1 MVKRESGAF
10 PIAGSYFVLL
20 LFAFFMGFPIVWMVF
35 NSLKTHDEVFT
46 NIWGPPDVPQWIN
59 YPRAWEQ
66 ANVGILFRNS
76 LIVAG
81 SSVVLITL
89 LAALAAYGISK
100 IRFRGNGVLF
110 ILFIIAML
118 VPQQILIVPL
128 YRLMK
133 SLGIIN
139 THLSL
144 IFPYVAGGL
153 PLAIFI
159 LTTYFRGIPDDIV
172 EAARIDGCS
181 NIRIL
186 WNIVLPVSWP
196 AISAVIIF
204 EFLET
209 WNEFFLALVFI
220 QKIDLRTLPLGIF
233 SFMGRYMIDYSLFFS
248 VLSLSMLPVIIIF
261 LIFQRR
267 FVSGLTAG
275 ALVG

>member
-1 MVKRESGAF
+1 M
-10 PIAGSYFVLL
+10 
-20 LFAFFMGFPIVWMVF
+20 MGFPILWMIF
-35 NSLKTHDEVFT
+35 NSLKTHGEVFI
-46 NIWGPPDVPQWIN
+46 NIWGPPATPQWSN
-59 YPRAWEQ
+59 YPRAWMA
-66 ANVGILFRNS
+66 ANVGNLFRNS

-81 SSVVLITL
+81 SSVILIAI
-89 LAALAAYGISK
+89 LAALASYSIAK
-100 IRFRGNGVLF
+100 IKFRGVRVLF

-128 YRLMK
+128 YKLMK
-133 SLGIIN
+133 TLGIIN

-159 LTTYFRGIPDDIV
+159 FTTYFRGIPNDII
-172 EAARIDGCS
+172 EAARIDGCR
-181 NIRIL
+181 NTRIL
-186 WNIVLPVSWP
+186 WNVMAPISWP
-196 AISAVIIF
+196 AISAVVIF

-220 QKIDLRTLPLGIF
+220 QKIELRTLPLGVF

-261 LIFQRR
+261 LVFQRR
-267 FVSGLTAG
+267 FISGLTAG